1 MLTSCTDN
9 LFNEVCEE
17 NANEKVTLTFK
28 TNIPETSS
36 IASRSFDKPSVETL
50 HLIVFDNN
58 GYFVEKQEATK
69 KKKIVD
75 DTEVTEFSVTLIASA
90 SRRTIHFIGNYAGAD
105 NLQFGS
111 ESDIIGELKHSNGA
125 DAYWQRMSFGSISDD
140 TQIGTIPLLRNH
152 ARVTVTESLDNF
164 ELESFT
170 VVNIVN
176 EGYVAPYN
184 QNSSNF
190 AQFLETDENGNLT
203 STPLD
208 YSAITTGPNAYTG
221 YMPNVEVSVTSTW
234 DWVTPNNYFYLYEQR
249 FDANKKN
256 AFVIVKGKYNGQQSS
271 YYKIEIV
278 DNNKNYYH
286 ILRNFEY
293 KIQIKDVTGNGKE
306 DATAAYDMTGS
317 HNNLVASVELQSLSN
332 ISDGLSQ
339 LYVSYT
345 EEHIVSSDPV
355 TLQYM
360 YIPSIANKGNTSNGD
375 ISIEYTQNGDVIK
388 TCTIASSNDDSGW
401 RTITITPQSPDANET
416 KKQTLT
422 IKAENLQRTITY
434 ILHTPYN
441 LGVQCYD
448 GNGTNKSDK
457 VVNASI
463 QQKVNVDIT
472 IPSGLPESIFPLTF
486 YIEAEKRTLYP
497 DAVQNQIPVETK
509 VPSLFTGGATFGYT
523 KEVTWEEYYTNGI
536 YNTLFTCYFLT
547 NTEENA
553 SNVRVYNKYFNVKE
567 DSFENPPINA
577 KFENEQYYGKN
588 KTVALILVI
597 KNAGTYTLS
606 SENGSLTFNSA
617 SGATLSNNILS
628 VSENQINKEIRVTCT
643 TQTWANIAEATIT
656 PVSPTSGTSVKVMG
670 ETRNKILI
678 PANAIKTNGE
688 MGSSDRDI
696 YVTLSSSYDN
706 PIGSFKSRGNGS
718 NTDSFELSI
727 DDLGDNTEDWN
738 NKTVYFYFSRSS
750 GYRYAKTSLTNI
762 MNIVMGNS
770 SEVTINFNTTR

>member
-1 MLTSCTDN
+1 MLASCTDN

-17 NANEKVTLTFK
+17 NASEKVSLTFK
-28 TNIPETSS
+28 AHIPETSS
-36 IASRSFDKPSVETL
+36 VSSRSFDNPSVETL

-58 GYFVEKQEATK
+58 GYFVEKQKATK
-69 KKKIVD
+69 TKTIVSN
-75 DTEVTEFSVTLIASA
+75 TEVTEFSVTLTASA

-152 ARVTVTESLDNF
+152 ARVTVTENLDNF
-164 ELESFT
+164 VLESFT

-190 AQFLETDENGNLT
+190 AQFLETDANGNLT
-203 STPLD
+203 SMS
-208 YSAITTGPNAYTG
+208 YSAITTGTNAYTG
-221 YMPNVEVSVTSTW
+221 YMPNIEVGATKESVATW
-234 DWVTPNNYFYLYEQR
+234 NWVTPNHYFYLYEQR

-256 AFVIVKGKYNGQQSS
+256 AFVIAKGKYNGQQSS

-278 DNNKNYYH
+278 NNNKDYYH

-306 DATAAYDMTGS
+306 NATAAYDMTGS

-360 YIPSIANKGNTSNGD
+360 YIPSITNKGTTSNGS

-388 TCTIASSNDDSGW
+388 SCTIASSNNKDSDGSDSGW
-401 RTITITPQSPDANET
+401 RTITITPQTPDANET

-422 IKAENLQRTITY
+422 IKAGNLQRTITY

-441 LGVQCYD
+441 LGVQSYD
-448 GNGTNKSDK
+448 GSGTNKSDK
-457 VVNASI
+457 VVDASI

-497 DAVQNQIPVETK
+497 DATQNQLPAETEM
-509 VPSLFTGGATFGYT
+509 PSVFTGGSTFGYT
-523 KEVTWEEYYTNGI
+523 KEISWEDYYNATSKT
-536 YNTLFTCYFLT
+536 YNNEFICKFLT
-547 NTEENA
+547 NTAANA
-553 SNVRVYNKYFNVKE
+553 SRVRVYNKYFSMAE
-567 DSFENPPINA
+567 DYFINSGTT
-577 KFENEQYYGKN
+577 YYNIPATALGQGGSN
-588 KTVALILVI
+588 LPADDKTIITIYYSNGNIMGATTWGEL
-597 KNAGTYTLS
+597 KAGTT
-606 SENGSLTFNSA
+606 
-617 SGATLSNNILS
+617 
-628 VSENQINKEIRVTCT
+628 
-643 TQTWANIAEATIT
+643 
-656 PVSPTSGTSVKVMG
+656 
-670 ETRNKILI
+670 KILTTVNTGNN
-678 PANAIKTNGE
+678 NAQFGYYAYTVNGKT
-688 MGSSDRDI
+688 
-696 YVTLSSSYDN
+696 Y
-706 PIGSFKSRGNGS
+706 
-718 NTDSFELSI
+718 
-727 DDLGDNTEDWN
+727 
-738 NKTVYFYFSRSS
+738 KT
-750 GYRYAKTSLTNI
+750 GI
-762 MNIVMGNS
+762 MNVAQLDD
-770 SEVTINFNTTR
+770 TLNFN